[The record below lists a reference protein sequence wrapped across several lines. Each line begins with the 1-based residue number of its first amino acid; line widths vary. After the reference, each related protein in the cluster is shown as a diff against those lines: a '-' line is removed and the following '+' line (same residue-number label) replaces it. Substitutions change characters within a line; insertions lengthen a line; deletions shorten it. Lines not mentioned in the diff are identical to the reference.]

1 MRVAKILQ
9 VPLENWVK
17 RLVNDGSREAG
28 NPIENEGSD
37 GSHHINRGQQRRTG
51 TISRRLPIIR
61 RAPKGNQRQQL
72 FTLRNRENRNP
83 EADPLR
89 HAQSQVPREFRL
101 WRAVPSLSS
110 PSFSVFFS
118 SCASR

>member
-1 MRVAKILQ
+1 M
-9 VPLENWVK
+9 PLEIWVK

-51 TISRRLPIIR
+51 KMSRRLPIIR

-72 FTLRNRENRNP
+72 LTLRNRENRNR

-89 HAQSQVPREFRL
+89 HAQSRVPREFRL
-101 WRAVPSLSS
+101 WRAVPAFAA
-110 PSFSVFFS
+110 PFF
-118 SCASR
+118 APFLADVPVGLFLFAAW

>member
-9 VPLENWVK
+9 MPLENWVK
-17 RLVNDGSREAG
+17 RPVNDGSREAG

-37 GSHHINRGQQRRTG
+37 GSHHINRGQQRRTV
-51 TISRRLPIIR
+51 TLSRRLPIIR
-61 RAPKGNQRQQL
+61 RAPTWNQRQQL

-101 WRAVPSLSS
+101 WRGGSS
-110 PSFSVFFS
+110 SAAPFF
-118 SCASR
+118 